1 MSVEPNGGENRFRN
15 LFDEAADAMLV
26 IDERGCCVEAN
37 RAAVTLF
44 GRATSDLHGA
54 SIDALTQL
62 HARSDTA
69 GGEFAGEGPMWPA
82 RSITR
87 PDGSVRDVEISAGAL
102 TRPGL
107 LVLHDVTV
115 RTAVE
120 ADLTSKS
127 ELLQK
132 ILDNVPVMISLSDLS
147 GRITWVNRY
156 WERILGWS
164 LLEVRDIDIIALAYP
179 DPSYRDDVRQFLLDS
194 PPVMRDFRPRSKDG
208 GIIDTS
214 WSSVRMSDGS
224 VVTIGQD
231 VSERVRADR
240 ERERRTAQLR
250 KARTRLQA
258 LSTRLV
264 QLQEEERQS
273 VARELH
279 DEVGQLLTGLRL
291 MIERENGCR
300 AGPGWDEM
308 LKIVKE
314 LINRVRDM
322 SMNLRPPMLDD
333 LGLLPTLLWQIERF
347 EIQTGMTVDFR
358 HANID
363 RRFAPETELTAF
375 RIIQEGLTNVA
386 RHADVRHAKIV
397 AWANLKSLRV
407 NLEDEGSGFDVKAVL
422 GARSSGLSG
431 MAERS
436 RLLGGRFDIESA
448 PNHGTRITV
457 ELPAKVRAGERRLK

>member
-1 MSVEPNGGENRFRN
+1 MAAEPDRGENRFRK
-15 LFDEAADAMLV
+15 LFDEAPDAMLIV
-26 IDERGCCVEAN
+26 DEHGCCVEAN
-37 RAAVTLF
+37 RATGILF
-44 GRATSDLHGA
+44 GRAPSDLHGA
-54 SIDALTQL
+54 SIEALTRPHPRSSTAAQEMAPAAPVWQ
-62 HARSDTA
+62 ARSV
-69 GGEFAGEGPMWPA
+69 
-82 RSITR
+82 TR
-87 PDGSVRDVEISAGAL
+87 PDGSVREVEISAGAL
-102 TRPGL
+102 PRAGL

-120 ADLTSKS
+120 ADLTSNS

-132 ILDNVPVMISLSDLS
+132 IFDNVPVMISLSDVS
-147 GRITWVNRY
+147 GRLTWVNRY

-164 LLEVRDIDIIALAYP
+164 LREVQDIDVIALAYP
-179 DPSYRDDVRQFLLDS
+179 DAAYRDDVRQFLLDS
-194 PPVMRDFRPRSKDG
+194 PPVMRDFRPRAKDG
-208 GIIDTS
+208 RFIDTS
-214 WSSVRMSDGS
+214 WRSVRMSDGS
-224 VVTIGQD
+224 VVTIGED
-231 VSERVRADR
+231 VSERVRAER

-250 KARTRLQA
+250 KARGRLQA

-273 VARELH
+273 LARELH

-291 MIERENGCR
+291 MIERESDCS
-300 AGPGWDEM
+300 AGQRRREM

-314 LINRVRDM
+314 LINRVRDL

-347 EIQTGMTVDFR
+347 ENQTGMTVDFR

-397 AWANLKSLRV
+397 VWANLKSVQV

-422 GARSSGLSG
+422 GEHSSGLSG

-436 RLLGGRFDIESA
+436 RLLGGRFGIDSA
-448 PNHGTRITV
+448 PNRGTRISV
-457 ELPAKVRAGERRLK
+457 ELPAKARAGDKRLK